1 MYRNKTN
8 GRTNLFRRRQR
19 MRNYVLNDDD
29 DGQFAK
35 KQNGK
40 SSIKEKEI

>member
-8 GRTNLFRRRQR
+8 VRTNLFRRRQR